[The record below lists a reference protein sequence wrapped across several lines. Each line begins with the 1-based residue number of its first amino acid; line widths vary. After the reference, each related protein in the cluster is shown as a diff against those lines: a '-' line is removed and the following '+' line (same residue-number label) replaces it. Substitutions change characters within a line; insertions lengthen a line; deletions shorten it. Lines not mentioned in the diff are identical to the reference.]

1 MSVRRCMPL
10 LVLLPVWLAAA
21 GCENRFEFSEPGA
34 GPPTQVAA
42 VATTGGVD
50 VHWSAMDE
58 AIGYAVFISTNGDL
72 AGQQATCT
80 GGAGFSPCLV
90 RGLTPGTLHYVR
102 VTTVLD
108 AEALIDLDRVADQEL
123 LAVRPLYTQQQGGIF
138 AWAGFGRLELNGN
151 IHLEGAW
158 YEDETAPSAV
168 HTCTVFWG
176 GGAGES
182 EALEPC
188 ASSDLSLN
196 GVFNIGYRES
206 GTYYPVLEVE
216 SEDGRFGQA
225 FTTVVMK

>member
-1 MSVRRCMPL
+1 MSVRRRL
-10 LVLLPVWLAAA
+10 LLLALLPALPAVS
-21 GCENRFEFSEPGA
+21 GCANSFEFSDPGA

-58 AIGYAVFISTNGDL
+58 AIGYAVFISTDGDL
-72 AGQQATCT
+72 AGELATCT
-80 GGAGFSPCLV
+80 GGDDSPCEI

-108 AEALIDLDRVADQEL
+108 VEAPIDLDRVADQEV

-176 GGAGES
+176 GHEGES
-182 EALEPC
+182 EPLEPC
-188 ASSDLSLN
+188 ASADLSLD

-206 GTYYPVLEVE
+206 GTYHPVLEVE